1 VRVRLS
7 NDESDHIDWYE
18 PAADN
23 NPLNAEVAIDP
34 DRDELDQQRAQV
46 DKHNQLV
53 RMFYD
58 GIGEDFAA
66 QAQAAEDVLLLYRYQ
81 VVQKRWEKL
90 HDAAA
95 HQCLRDA
102 ITAQVVQNSIAARNP
117 VCV

>member
-46 DKHNQLV
+46 DEHNQLV

-66 QAQAAEDVLLLYRYQ
+66 QAQAAEALLRFWCPTSAVPPTFPPHLPLSPRLNWT
-81 VVQKRWEKL
+81 RP
-90 HDAAA
+90 
-95 HQCLRDA
+95 R
-102 ITAQVVQNSIAARNP
+102 
-117 VCV
+117 